1 MSLILKFALKL
12 KGARAHC
19 AAEYTQQPPLFLS
32 PPPQFFTPRRRLL
45 KRFNTKLKRRDNRIV
60 DRLFVPDE
68 FTQEVFKG
76 RSLLRFRRGHV
87 HVCRGSGGRRK
98 KLDAGVHRRVQL
110 RDLLDVVRVDELN
123 WNVFRDDVAV
133 FVEEVLLFFFFFHR
147 SFVVVVFVVR
157 VRVVVVALRNVL
169 SLFVFEVWFLRC
181 EKIGIGQFFTSL
193 KAPLFFPQN
202 FFFFFFFLSIVS
214 KNHASF
220 SLGRKSFLPDESEL
234 QPSKRKKEQKER
246 EIKRFLT

>member
-1 MSLILKFALKL
+1 MSLILKFALKP
-12 KGARAHC
+12 KWARAHC
-19 AAEYTQQPPLFLS
+19 AAEHTQQPPLFLS

-87 HVCRGSGGRRK
+87 HVRRGSGGRRK

-133 FVEEVLLFFFFFHR
+133 FVEEVLLFFFFFD
-147 SFVVVVFVVR
+147 VVVFVVR

-169 SLFVFEVWFLRC
+169 SLCGFWSVERNWNWWSVFTF
-181 EKIGIGQFFTSL
+181 L
-193 KAPLFFPQN
+193 KAPLFFFPLLVKI
-202 FFFFFFFLSIVS
+202 FFLS
-214 KNHASF
+214 SF
-220 SLGRKSFLPDESEL
+220 RKKTISLSLGLKSFLLRREWIAAKQREKDT
-234 QPSKRKKEQKER
+234 KKKER
-246 EIKRFLT
+246 

>member
-1 MSLILKFALKL
+1 
-12 KGARAHC
+12 
-19 AAEYTQQPPLFLS
+19 
-32 PPPQFFTPRRRLL
+32 LL

-87 HVCRGSGGRRK
+87 HVRRGSGGRRK
-98 KLDAGVHRRVQL
+98 KLDAGVHRRVQLRRVQL

-133 FVEEVLLFFFFFHR
+133 FVEEVLLFFFFFD
-147 SFVVVVFVVR
+147 VVVFVVR

-169 SLFVFEVWFLRC
+169 SLCGF
-181 EKIGIGQFFTSL
+181 
-193 KAPLFFPQN
+193 
-202 FFFFFFFLSIVS
+202 
-214 KNHASF
+214 
-220 SLGRKSFLPDESEL
+220 
-234 QPSKRKKEQKER
+234 
-246 EIKRFLT
+246 

>member
-1 MSLILKFALKL
+1 M
-12 KGARAHC
+12 
-19 AAEYTQQPPLFLS
+19 
-32 PPPQFFTPRRRLL
+32 
-45 KRFNTKLKRRDNRIV
+45 
-60 DRLFVPDE
+60 
-68 FTQEVFKG
+68 
-76 RSLLRFRRGHV
+76 
-87 HVCRGSGGRRK
+87 HVCRGSGERK
-98 KLDAGVHRRVQL
+98 KLGGVHRRVQL

-133 FVEEVLLFFFFFHR
+133 FVEEVLLFFFHR

-202 FFFFFFFLSIVS
+202 FIFIFFLSIVS

-234 QPSKRKKEQKER
+234 QPSKRKKEQKKGDKTFSHV
-246 EIKRFLT
+246 I